1 MPQKTVFR
9 VVRRRA
15 KSGCAPAYEA
25 LVRAMFEQARGFSGY
40 LSADLIP
47 PEAEGGEYQILQ
59 RFATEADLARWQAS
73 DERAGWME
81 KLSHVAEGDPEYRLL
96 HGLEAWFSPAPQP
109 APLAPPIRWRMT
121 AVSWLGIFPTVAVL
135 LTFVAP
141 LLDFLPFLARTAVIT
156 ALVAVLMAY
165 VVMPRLTR
173 WLGRW
178 VRG

>member
-40 LSADLIP
+40 LSAELIP

-109 APLAPPIRWRMT
+109 APRAALAACPRATQSHPPKRR
-121 AVSWLGIFPTVAVL
+121 SNSKRP
-135 LTFVAP
+135 P
-141 LLDFLPFLARTAVIT
+141 
-156 ALVAVLMAY
+156 
-165 VVMPRLTR
+165 PRR
-173 WLGRW
+173 AGAG
-178 VRG
+178 V